1 MKNEPKDKQNVQ
13 YIKIFFGALFI
24 MICLS
29 LAIFLIVVNSNKY
42 ETIKISHTEKS
53 SLDYKAYLKPN
64 SGFTPNYRVPGQ
76 TIIPTV
82 IDYIDVSLSYEDT
95 YTNNINGSYEYYIKG
110 KVLANK
116 RNSDINYW
124 EDKEINITEPKT
136 FNIQE
141 VNGYKI
147 LENININYADY
158 ILVLQQFK
166 EKYPLPTDGFLVLD
180 LMVKKDLDI
189 TGKDLK
195 QKENYKTVLTTK
207 IPLSEE
213 VIEEVIT
220 NTLVDKTSTIKEEKE
235 RRKGLIYDIA
245 IPISVISICI
255 AAIIAVKLYEYV
267 IINGKTY
274 RNKLNKILTAYDGII
289 VTVNNMPST
298 EDVDVIEV
306 NEFEE
311 LLNAHS
317 EVRQPINF
325 YEDKKRHRGY
335 FILHNGNMAWKYVLR
350 GRHRKTKRK

>member
-1 MKNEPKDKQNVQ
+1 MKNEPKDKQNIQ
-13 YIKIFFGALFI
+13 YIKIFFSVLFI
-24 MICLS
+24 MICLALS
-29 LAIFLIVVNSNKY
+29 IFLIVVNMNKY
-42 ETIKISHTEKS
+42 KTIKISHTEKS

-64 SGFTPNYRVPGQ
+64 SGFNPNYRVPGQ

-95 YTNNINGSYEYYIKG
+95 YTNTINGTYEYYIKG
-110 KVLANK
+110 KVQANK
-116 RNSDINYW
+116 RNSDTNYW
-124 EDKEINITEPKT
+124 ESDDINITDPKT
-136 FNIQE
+136 FNIKE

-147 LENININYADY
+147 LESININYADY
-158 ILVLQQFK
+158 ITVLQQFK
-166 EKYPLPTDGFLVLD
+166 EKYPLSTDGFLILD

-189 TGKDLK
+189 NGKDLK
-195 QKENYKTVLTTK
+195 QKDNYNSVLTTK

-220 NTLVDKTSTIKEEKE
+220 NKLVDKTTTIKEEKE

-245 IPISVISICI
+245 IPVSVISICI

-325 YEDKKRHRGY
+325 YEDKKQHKGY
-335 FILHNGNMAWKYVLR
+335 FILHNGTMAWRYVLK
-350 GRHRKTKRK
+350 GKK